1 MCSRDSGA
9 GSRSGRLASSGRC
22 GVPML
27 NTDGAAIQAA
37 ARALRAAPRVVVA
50 TGAGMSQDSG
60 IPTFRDAG
68 VGLWAR
74 YDPEELATEAAF
86 RRHPARVFGWYAW
99 RRRLV
104 RAALP
109 HAGYHALVALE
120 GLVPELAI
128 VTQNVDGLHSRAG
141 GRRVLELHG
150 SLERFS
156 CLDARHPFPADRA
169 PEPAADTECE
179 PPRCERC
186 GSPVRPDVVW
196 FGEMLPERVTAEA
209 WALAASCRAMLVVGT
224 SGLVQPAAQLP
235 LIAREAGAAVIQA
248 DPHPPEPSDAAGVPV
263 AILVDLQG
271 PRIRVGELAQPRV
284 LRAGEKVV
292 FAPED
297 VARGDE
303 LPTTYQDLAKDARAG
318 ARVLLD
324 DGLLSVDVTR
334 IAEPRVEGR
343 VVDGGTLTSHKG
355 MNLPGLHVSAPALTD
370 KDREDVGH
378 AVGWGVDYVALSFVR
393 RADDL
398 AELRQLVPPVI
409 KLVAKIE
416 KAAALDDLDGI
427 LRVSDAVMVAR
438 GDLGVELP
446 FKEVP
451 VVQKRLIREAN
462 RHGKPVITATQMLE
476 SMVHHP
482 RPTRAEAS
490 DVANAILDGTDAVM
504 LSAETAVGA
513 HPLEAVRAMDRIIK
527 EMERHGPAA
536 GVGTGRDERRAT
548 PGATVSVEDAI
559 GLGTSAGA
567 RMLQTPLIATLT
579 NGGFTA
585 RKVAALRAP
594 VPILAVTTE
603 AAAS

>member
-128 VTQNVDGLHSRAG
+128 VTQNVDGLHTRAG
-141 GRRVLELHG
+141 SRRVLELHG

-156 CLDARHPFPADRA
+156 CLDARRA
-169 PEPAADTECE
+169 P
-179 PPRCERC
+179 
-186 GSPVRPDVVW
+186 
-196 FGEMLPERVTAEA
+196 
-209 WALAASCRAMLVVGT
+209 
-224 SGLVQPAAQLP
+224 
-235 LIAREAGAAVIQA
+235 ARSAAVIRRTKIVV
-248 DPHPPEPSDAAGVPV
+248 PPGPATATPERIAGLIDAGANVIRVNASHGTPEVRAGWIAATRRAADAAGVPV

-398 AELRQLVPPVI
+398 AELRRLVPPGV
-409 KLVAKIE
+409 KLAAKLE
-416 KAAALDDLDGI
+416 KAAAREDLDGI
-427 LRVSDAVMVAR
+427 LRASDALLVAR

-446 FKEVP
+446 FEEVP

-490 DVANAILDGTDAVM
+490 DVA
-504 LSAETAVGA
+504 
-513 HPLEAVRAMDRIIK
+513 
-527 EMERHGPAA
+527 
-536 GVGTGRDERRAT
+536 
-548 PGATVSVEDAI
+548 
-559 GLGTSAGA
+559 
-567 RMLQTPLIATLT
+567 
-579 NGGFTA
+579 
-585 RKVAALRAP
+585 
-594 VPILAVTTE
+594 
-603 AAAS
+603 